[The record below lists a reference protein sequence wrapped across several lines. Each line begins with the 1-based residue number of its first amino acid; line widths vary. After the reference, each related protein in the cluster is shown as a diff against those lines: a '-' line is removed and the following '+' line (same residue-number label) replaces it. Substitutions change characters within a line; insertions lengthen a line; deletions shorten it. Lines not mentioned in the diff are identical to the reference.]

1 MAPLIILGVQKSFI
15 SMVLILSGTGLNL
28 EVDHTSYGVTSE
40 LESRLMRA
48 NRQGEKLQT
57 AQKQGAV

>member
-1 MAPLIILGVQKSFI
+1 MAPLIILGVWKSFI
-15 SMVLILSGTGLNL
+15 STVLILSGNGLNL
-28 EVDHTSYGVTSE
+28 EVDRTSYGVTSE